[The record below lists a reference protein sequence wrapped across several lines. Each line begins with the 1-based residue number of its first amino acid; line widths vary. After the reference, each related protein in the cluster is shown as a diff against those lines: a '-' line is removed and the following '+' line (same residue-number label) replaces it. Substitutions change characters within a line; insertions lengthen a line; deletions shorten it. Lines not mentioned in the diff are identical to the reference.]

1 MSIADILQFSVFII
15 RLIIAVA
22 LARFALKTKGKNFWW
37 LFGLYFTSGVFG
49 LTDLILQIG
58 DIFALSSGF
67 RFICMVLFIHYTFYL
82 DRKNPTIY
90 FFMLSVITGIIIIV
104 FHVLYDY
111 INPLETYHII
121 AKLTQLFGNLVI
133 FAWLIYSSF
142 KAFQNVKNDSTIDDW
157 IKMRYKLVI
166 LYSFI
171 GIFTAIAYSTLTTTE
186 ISFYAIIIFLAT
198 IVYQIIQL
206 FAWVMPK
213 FLRNYFNRYFTS
225 SQKID
230 KLDEEEIIKKI
241 RGS

>member
-1 MSIADILQFSVFII
+1 MNIADILQFSIYII

-37 LFGLYFTSGVFG
+37 LFGLYFISGVFG

-58 DIFALSSGF
+58 DIFAFSSGF

-82 DRKNPTIY
+82 DKKNPTIY
-90 FFMLSVITGIIIIV
+90 FFMLSLITGIIIII
-104 FHVLYDY
+104 FQVLYDY
-111 INPLETYHII
+111 INPLEIYHTI
-121 AKLTQLFGNLVI
+121 ASITQLIGNLVV

-142 KAFQNVKNDSTIDDW
+142 KAFQNVKNDNTIDDW

-166 LYSFI
+166 LYSII
-171 GIFTAIAYSTLTTTE
+171 GIFTAVTYNTLSTSE
-186 ISFYAIIIFLAT
+186 INFYTIIIFIAT
-198 IVYQIIQL
+198 IFYQITQL
-206 FAWVMPK
+206 ITWVMPK
-213 FLRNYFNRYFTS
+213 FLRNYFNRYFNS

-230 KLDEEEIIKKI
+230 QLDEEEIMKKI